1 MRHCSTEASGLFH
14 RIVSAGLSPAG
25 FRIEFRLTLAT
36 LLLAAAIFGGLV
48 IAVAQAQDA
57 DGAITG
63 LTLSS
68 DTPGEL
74 VVSWDT
80 PSPEPTDYRVDWA
93 KSGESYQ
100 SYTVDEGHVYPAG
113 SATTVAITG
122 LEAGAE
128 YKVRMRA
135 RYHDGEHADRPW
147 SGPWAE
153 AAPVM
158 VARPE
163 PTPTPE
169 PTPEPTSGPT
179 PEPDEGEASLQPPA
193 APRGLVAAAEPGGVR
208 LSWDDPADATVTHY
222 RIQRRLAD
230 APEEEFVV
238 RAFYGDSPITT
249 YLDPA
254 AGGLSYVYRVQ
265 AINAQGQGPPGEVPA
280 ETPPGR
286 LRVALEAELEVGV
299 KGDDNPTR
307 GYGNWLKI
315 GAWRV
320 LRSDWGLNLNTVNTL
335 VHQPHEERRVVLV
348 VTQLIDAPFIL
359 WLDGHPLPAANAER
373 RTVNGYAYLWPEQ
386 CLDWPAGETV
396 SVQIEVSAADD
407 PRLGQLQ
414 DASLSGLELEGA
426 QLEPAFDPD
435 TLQYI
440 AEADPGAGLVT
451 VRARAARAA
460 ACGLSISPDDSSA
473 ARPGWQVPAG
483 PDDQVVT
490 ITVTAPDG
498 VSERSYTVT
507 IVGDGAEGAGLRG
520 LQVVGLPALDFT
532 SDQERYQVPLPAGA
546 TEVEVEPVAN
556 TEDDPVDAF
565 SVRAERFV
573 VETRDPEQPVTV
585 SERGDTLVF
594 IRARSGDGRHE
605 RQYRLRLRP
614 PQPRSSQ
621 FGEGELADA
630 LAPILDT
637 DQSSRRSGDG
647 QQSSDEP
654 RLTGLTIERGAIAPD
669 FDPETF
675 SYAVTVGRDVSRL
688 TVTPS
693 VGGGAGLLFQPPDA
707 DLDAAG
713 HQVWLDDAR
722 RDAPSETTITIIVRS
737 PDGRKLDSYQ
747 LRITR
752 SSHDDDASL
761 SSLGVGDA
769 ELSPTFSATVT
780 QYTVTVIEDTLT
792 VAPMTTS
799 AGANPVIMPP
809 DADDSTDG
817 HQVSLALGDTT
828 VTITVTAED
837 GTTVQ
842 EYVIVVTRTLP
853 PQREDECPVIHAPP
867 TPVAVTEAPIKVPS
881 TTADY
886 FVLYV
891 RHELNADTTVEV
903 PVLVKRGEAG
913 TTTLAESVAALPAER
928 YQVEKYQVADPAD
941 IDGDCIDDLT
951 ELDNLGSMNPVNPA
965 PAIDIINGAVA
976 IPDRSAFETLAFQT
990 RSKRFDRIEIAKFFL
1005 FDMDTDRPSVYFAN
1019 TEIHVTHQS
1028 LLDAIGLEWDAG
1040 VFFGQIHYYPKL
1052 VAPDGSPGVYVLRD
1066 DYPYIGSFRAR
1077 TYTVIAASMPL
1088 LEDNLAFHVPNYKLP
1103 YLQSILPLHRAS
1115 RMNLVFDED
1124 IEAETSFLALNPG
1137 EGYGRLQALEP
1148 DERPHPRDVVI
1159 YEALPNELPRVA
1171 GIISTVPQT
1180 LLSHVNLRAVQDG
1193 IPNAFIR
1200 DALDKHSVEFLLGGF
1215 VRYEVTES
1223 GWTLS
1228 AATPEEVNAHYESSR
1243 PAREQTPQRDL
1254 SVTSITPLSEIGF
1267 ADWDA
1272 FGVKAANVAVLGTL
1286 GFPTGTV
1293 PDGHA
1298 IPFYFYDEFMKAN
1311 DLYNDIKEMLA
1322 DPDFQTDFDKQA
1334 DKLKKLRKKIK
1345 KGATPAWIITALE
1358 EMHAT
1363 YPAGQSLRYRSST
1376 NSEDLP
1382 GFNGAGLYDSKTQ
1395 KPDETEEDGIDKS
1408 LKQVF
1413 ASLWNFRAFTERE
1426 FHRIDHLS
1434 TAMGVLVHPNY
1445 SDELANGVAVSFDP
1459 VRGRDEAYYVN
1470 TQVGEDLV
1478 TNPEA
1483 HSVPEE
1489 ILLNQSGS
1497 YTVLWTSNQVPPGQL
1512 LLSYDQVRQLRQR
1525 LTMIHDQFALLY
1537 GVEDDDP
1544 FAMEIEFKIT
1554 SDNILAIK
1562 QARPWVFG
1570 PR

>member
-1 MRHCSTEASGLFH
+1 MRHCSNQPFGLFH
-14 RIVSAGLSPAG
+14 RIFAAGLSPGG
-25 FRIEFRLTLAT
+25 FRLELRLTLAA
-36 LLLAAAIFGGLV
+36 LLLAAATLGGLV
-48 IAVAQAQDA
+48 IAVAEAQEA

-63 LTLSS
+63 LTLAS
-68 DTPGEL
+68 DAPGTL
-74 VVSWDT
+74 VVSWDM
-80 PSPEPTDYRVDWA
+80 PGPAPTDYRIDWA
-93 KSGESYQ
+93 KSSESYQ
-100 SYTVDEGHVYPAG
+100 SYTVNEGHVYPAG
-113 SATTVAITG
+113 SATTVAITD

-128 YKVRMRA
+128 YKVRLRA

-153 AAPVM
+153 ARLVM

-163 PTPTPE
+163 PT
-169 PTPEPTSGPT
+169 PT

-193 APRGLVAAAEPGGVR
+193 APRGLVATAEPGGVR

-335 VHQPHEERRVVLV
+335 VHQPHEERRVALV

-373 RTVNGYAYLWPEQ
+373 RIVNGYAYLWPEQ

-451 VRARAARAA
+451 VRAEAARAA

-483 PDDQVVT
+483 PGDQVVT

-507 IVGDGAEGAGLRG
+507 ILGDGAEGAGLRG
-520 LQVVGLPALDFT
+520 LRVVGLPALDFR
-532 SDQERYQVPLPAGA
+532 SDQERYQLPLPAGA
-546 TEVEVEPVAN
+546 REVEIEPVAN
-556 TEDDPVDAF
+556 TEDDTVNAF

-605 RQYRLRLRP
+605 WQYRLRLRP

-630 LAPILDT
+630 LAPILDP
-637 DQSSRRSGDG
+637 DQSSRRSGAG
-647 QQSSDEP
+647 QQSSGEP
-654 RLTGLTIERGAIAPD
+654 RLTGLTIDGGAIAPD

-675 SYAVTVGRDVSRL
+675 SYAVAVGRDVSRL
-688 TVTPS
+688 TVTPA
-693 VGGGAGLLFQPPDA
+693 VAGGARLLYQPPDA
-707 DLDAAG
+707 DADTEG
-713 HQVWLDDAR
+713 YQVSLDDQR
-722 RDAPSETTITIIVRS
+722 RDASSETTITMTTVTIIVRS

-780 QYTVTVIEDTLT
+780 QYAVTVIEDTLT
-792 VAPMTTS
+792 VTPATTS

-817 HQVSLALGDTT
+817 HQVSLALGYTT

-842 EYVIVVTRTLP
+842 AYVLVVTRTLP
-853 PQREDECPVIHAPP
+853 PQAGFSQVSAGEGGVCFLRRDGTVECWDSTGLMECPHPMWSSCPGRKLRSPDGIF
-867 TPVAVTEAPIKVPS
+867 TEVTVGKWLACGVRPSGQVVCWSGRGHTNRYGLETESGALTENQGAGEIIAANHFWLSCRLESDRSVSCTASHTRPS
-881 TTADY
+881 T
-886 FVLYV
+886 FPSG
-891 RHELNADTTVEV
+891 EL
-903 PVLVKRGEAG
+903 RAG
-913 TTTLAESVAALPAER
+913 P
-928 YQVEKYQVADPAD
+928 YQ
-941 IDGDCIDDLT
+941 
-951 ELDNLGSMNPVNPA
+951 
-965 PAIDIINGAVA
+965 
-976 IPDRSAFETLAFQT
+976 
-990 RSKRFDRIEIAKFFL
+990 
-1005 FDMDTDRPSVYFAN
+1005 
-1019 TEIHVTHQS
+1019 
-1028 LLDAIGLEWDAG
+1028 AIG
-1040 VFFGQIHYYPKL
+1040 
-1052 VAPDGSPGVYVLRD
+1052 VARKVACGLRD
-1066 DYPYIGSFRAR
+1066 DGRIRCWGHKADGTLITKLTPEPETTFTYISAYRESVCALRESNGSALCWRSRLDGSVAFTFSFAGPYSAFAVSNMGGNVCGIKPDGNMECFWRVDVNRANWIKPRLENPPNNGVPFTSVSMERFSQACGLRENGTVACWGVTDLNPSNDSPWRSSPLLLNLSLDGLSLTPGFGREVTAYIASVANSVTSTTVRPEVTNLFAAYVVTSDQDDTISDGQVDLAVGANVINVEVTSADATTTR
-1077 TYTVIAASMPL
+1077 TYTV
-1088 LEDNLAFHVPNYKLP
+1088 
-1103 YLQSILPLHRAS
+1103 
-1115 RMNLVFDED
+1115 
-1124 IEAETSFLALNPG
+1124 
-1137 EGYGRLQALEP
+1137 
-1148 DERPHPRDVVI
+1148 
-1159 YEALPNELPRVA
+1159 
-1171 GIISTVPQT
+1171 TVT
-1180 LLSHVNLRAVQDG
+1180 RAV
-1193 IPNAFIR
+1193 P
-1200 DALDKHSVEFLLGGF
+1200 
-1215 VRYEVTES
+1215 
-1223 GWTLS
+1223 
-1228 AATPEEVNAHYESSR
+1228 
-1243 PAREQTPQRDL
+1243 
-1254 SVTSITPLSEIGF
+1254 
-1267 ADWDA
+1267 
-1272 FGVKAANVAVLGTL
+1272 
-1286 GFPTGTV
+1286 
-1293 PDGHA
+1293 
-1298 IPFYFYDEFMKAN
+1298 
-1311 DLYNDIKEMLA
+1311 
-1322 DPDFQTDFDKQA
+1322 
-1334 DKLKKLRKKIK
+1334 
-1345 KGATPAWIITALE
+1345 
-1358 EMHAT
+1358 
-1363 YPAGQSLRYRSST
+1363 
-1376 NSEDLP
+1376 
-1382 GFNGAGLYDSKTQ
+1382 
-1395 KPDETEEDGIDKS
+1395 
-1408 LKQVF
+1408 
-1413 ASLWNFRAFTERE
+1413 
-1426 FHRIDHLS
+1426 
-1434 TAMGVLVHPNY
+1434 
-1445 SDELANGVAVSFDP
+1445 
-1459 VRGRDEAYYVN
+1459 
-1470 TQVGEDLV
+1470 
-1478 TNPEA
+1478 
-1483 HSVPEE
+1483 
-1489 ILLNQSGS
+1489 
-1497 YTVLWTSNQVPPGQL
+1497 
-1512 LLSYDQVRQLRQR
+1512 
-1525 LTMIHDQFALLY
+1525 
-1537 GVEDDDP
+1537 
-1544 FAMEIEFKIT
+1544 
-1554 SDNILAIK
+1554 
-1562 QARPWVFG
+1562 
-1570 PR
+1570 